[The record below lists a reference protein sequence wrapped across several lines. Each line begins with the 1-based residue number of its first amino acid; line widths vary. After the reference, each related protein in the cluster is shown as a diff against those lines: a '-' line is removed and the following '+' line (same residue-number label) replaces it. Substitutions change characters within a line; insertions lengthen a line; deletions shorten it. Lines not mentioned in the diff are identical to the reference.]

1 MVPLPP
7 SLKDVIKLA
16 DWLELYALSSADRN
30 GSGGDLER
38 QLSRSSAFE
47 EDDRRRPRERLEETV
62 AKVFAELSLRATA
75 AGMAYPFSVDGSVLQ
90 ARRYWRTRS
99 SYLFCLCLS
108 YFGDGRK
115 AAEEVYPRRMFEVLC
130 THVAGRYIG
139 GMGVRFGSP
148 RTGAEIPA
156 SFHQAVD
163 DLCQNRIREG
173 QGFPKGQR
181 AHWAKDYGL
190 DVVAW
195 RDAPDQL
202 PGKLLLFGACASGGD
217 WDGKFHALQ
226 PADFCDEYMRQKPVS
241 PIIKT
246 FFIPHRLPQ
255 RDWLHKSRPAGIIF
269 DRCRI
274 SAFLPRLPATA
285 HHGDPLEWTNSIL
298 ERISA

>member
-16 DWLELYALSSADRN
+16 DWLELYALSSTDRN

-38 QLSRSSAFE
+38 LLNRSSAFE
-47 EDDRRRPRERLEETV
+47 EDDRRRLRERLEETV
-62 AKVFAELSLRATA
+62 AQVFAELSLRARA

-115 AAEEVYPRRMFEVLC
+115 AAEAVYPRRMFEVLC
-130 THVAGRYIG
+130 RHVAGRYIQG
-139 GMGVRFGSP
+139 IGVRFGSP
-148 RTGAEIPA
+148 RTRAEIPA
-156 SFHQAVD
+156 SFLQAVD
-163 DLCQNRIREG
+163 ELCQNRIGEG
-173 QGFPKGQR
+173 HGFQKGQR
-181 AHWAKDYGL
+181 VHWAKDYGL

-195 RDAPDQL
+195 RDAPDGL

-217 WDGKFHALQ
+217 WEGKLNDLQ
-226 PADFCDEYMRQKPVS
+226 PTNFCDEYMQRKPVS
-241 PIIKT
+241 PVIKT
-246 FFIPHRLPQ
+246 FFIPHRVDQ
-255 RDWLHKSRPAGIIF
+255 RDWLHKSRAVGIIF

-274 SAFLPRLPATA
+274 SAFVPRLPATA
-285 HHGDPLEWTNSIL
+285 HHGDPLEWTRSML
-298 ERISA
+298 ERLSA